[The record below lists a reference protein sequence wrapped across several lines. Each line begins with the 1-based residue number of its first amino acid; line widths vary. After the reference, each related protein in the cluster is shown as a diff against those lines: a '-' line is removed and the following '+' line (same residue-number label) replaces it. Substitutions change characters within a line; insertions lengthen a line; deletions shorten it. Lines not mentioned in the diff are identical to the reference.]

1 MKAIKNDILG
11 GITAAVVALPL
22 ALAFGVASGAG
33 AAAGLYGAIILG
45 FFASLFGGTK
55 TQISG
60 PTGPMTVVTAS
71 AIVVFGGDVNAVMT
85 IIFISGILQIAF
97 GVMGIG
103 KWIKFIPYPV
113 ISGFMSGIGF
123 IIIILQINPF
133 FGVTPS
139 GSILQTIIDIPETF
153 AHATYSSII
162 IAAST
167 LAIMFLTPK
176 RLSRVVPPAL
186 IALIVMTYL
195 SVLLEFNIP
204 TIGEIPRSLP
214 DIVFPTTFEFIK
226 LKEIIMLSVTLALL
240 GTIDTLLTSVVADS
254 LTKTKHNSNKEL
266 IGQGIGNTLCSL
278 VGAIP
283 GAGATMRTVIN
294 IKSGGTT
301 HLSGMVH
308 AVTLLII
315 VLFLAPLASK
325 IPLAVLAGILIK
337 VGFDILDYRFIKIMT
352 KVPRK
357 DLIIMSIVLL
367 LTIFVDLIMA
377 VGVGITIAS
386 ILTIYHISKHTK
398 FKTQRSK
405 SLFEIEVNNY
415 ETRIL
420 KINGALFFATS
431 SIFERRIDKFKNSK
445 NVVVDCLNVG
455 FMDLSAMLAIEEII
469 VNFKE
474 LNINVLLVLNEANRR
489 KIMRIDSNGVFK
501 NTPIFRGVEAAINQI
516 QKRSLE
522 S

>member
-1 MKAIKNDILG
+1 
-11 GITAAVVALPL
+11 
-22 ALAFGVASGAG
+22 
-33 AAAGLYGAIILG
+33 
-45 FFASLFGGTK
+45 
-55 TQISG
+55 
-60 PTGPMTVVTAS
+60 
-71 AIVVFGGDVNAVMT
+71 
-85 IIFISGILQIAF
+85 
-97 GVMGIG
+97 
-103 KWIKFIPYPV
+103 
-113 ISGFMSGIGF
+113 
-123 IIIILQINPF
+123 
-133 FGVTPS
+133 
-139 GSILQTIIDIPETF
+139 
-153 AHATYSSII
+153 
-162 IAAST
+162 
-167 LAIMFLTPK
+167 MFLTPK

-278 VGAIP
+278 VGAI

-315 VLFLAPLASK
+315 VLLAPLASK